1 MKVLIACFSQ
11 FAPTV
16 SLDILL
22 VVVAYF
28 LQLQNTLTG
37 LQKLKDKGPYS
48 QLVKRDTPFSITP
61 LGPQCGL
68 VSIGYCGIYG

>member
-37 LQKLKDKGPYS
+37 LQS
-48 QLVKRDTPFSITP
+48 
-61 LGPQCGL
+61 
-68 VSIGYCGIYG
+68 